1 MGLVKKSGAFF
12 SYGEARLG
20 QGRENAKEFLRQN
33 PAVSA
38 QLARAIRGEGG
49 TIPGP
54 VEADDDTAV
63 QLALEA

>member
-12 SYGEARLG
+12 AYGETRLG

-38 QLARAIRGEGG
+38 QLERAIRGEVG
-49 TIPGP
+49 TVPGP
-54 VEADDDTAV
+54 METDDDTAV

>member
-12 SYGEARLG
+12 AYGETRLG

-38 QLARAIRGEGG
+38 QLEHTIRGEGG
-49 TIPGP
+49 TVQGA
-54 VEADDDTAV
+54 ADTGDDSAV